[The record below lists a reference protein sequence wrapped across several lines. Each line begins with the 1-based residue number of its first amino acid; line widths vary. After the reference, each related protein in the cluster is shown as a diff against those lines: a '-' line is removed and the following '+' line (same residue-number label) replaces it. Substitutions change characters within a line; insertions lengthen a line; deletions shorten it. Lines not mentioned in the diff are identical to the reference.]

1 MKQHTTSFKENIK
14 LLGKQ
19 QKVQIIYG
27 ENVLNEEN
35 INSVNFYYQGDL
47 LKSIMKGLNID
58 SNINI
63 PKDTELV
70 LKYGLLV
77 NGEYEYLDYGKFIVY
92 DVEKQEDTNSYA
104 ITCYDKLLYSM
115 KDYEAMDITYP
126 ITIENY
132 LKAICRHIGVEYE
145 EKEIANANRM
155 IYNEL
160 YLSDG
165 DSLDYTFRDVLD
177 EISQVTAGSICINKD
192 DKLEVRYINDTGDT
206 IDEEYFKDINVKFG
220 EKYGKINGVVL
231 SRSAG
236 ADNVYIVDEQ
246 SVKENGL
253 CEIKIVDNQIMN
265 FNDRADYLPEI
276 LEKVNGIEYYAN
288 DFSSTG
294 IMYYDILD
302 SYNIKIGEN
311 TYKCL
316 MLNDE
321 INITQGLEE
330 LIYTEMPE
338 VSETDYKKADK
349 TDRRIKQAYIIV
361 DKATQKIEAIVSDLN
376 EAGYGSFSEL
386 VQDIQGIKTN
396 VGFIADLTQTKSG
409 INPITLEECL
419 AGELQYLSIK
429 ANNTIFNPLYPRPD
443 LYPSP
448 TLYPRGKTYLHIINQ
463 KENDDG
469 EIIQTTQVIDLGIK
483 QGIRMLNSEVYDE
496 IVYEAVVE
504 EGKPKCKIIRRV
516 GVMSDGTLYALE
528 TPNEEKINIE
538 TLGIEAGTNIITF
551 NEGHYGNITA
561 TYVKKN
567 EFTSIFAT
575 TYEVNSYITQLA
587 NEIDLMVKQEN
598 IIADFNIAVRDG
610 KGILRLKGNV
620 VEIDSDHCTLSE
632 DGVLTLKNT
641 TTDPYQYTV
650 NDVISTINYT
660 KGTQALSEG
669 LVQLYDYNNDGV
681 VDVFDIVS
689 MINVIE
695 GKTQSTKYA
704 NAEIILNPLSP
715 SEFIKMSLNGSV
727 QCKIGLN
734 EIYNYTIRGMH
745 LFLGTFADMN
755 NKYGVSVNGETG
767 EILVTSVNEQTQTAI
782 DANKVD
788 AYYVLSGSQGMKGRC
803 MHGIDES
810 HDYLCHWN
818 GSTLQFYVD
827 SSVIG
832 SLSDERLKTDIE
844 DISENLINAID
855 NLGFKQFKLK
865 NKNGKISVGII
876 AQDLIKAFK
885 NNGLK
890 IDDYDFISETQYD
903 LHDKTKYYIVEYEQ
917 FLLLHSKL
925 LKNKIDN
932 IENKIEKRD
941 KIIEFLAEKLDCQD
955 EVLKMLEEGE

>member
-70 LKYGLLV
+70 LKYGLFV

-126 ITIENY
+126 ITVENY
-132 LKAICRHIGVEYE
+132 LKAICRHIGIGYE

-206 IDEEYFKDINVKFG
+206 IDEEYLKDINVNFG

-253 CEIKIVDNQIMN
+253 CEIKISDNQIMN

-311 TYKCL
+311 IYKCL

-361 DKATQKIEAIVSDLN
+361 DKANQKIEAVVSDLN

-386 VQDIQGIKTN
+386 AQDIQGIKTN
-396 VGFIADLTQTKSG
+396 VGFIADLTKTING

-429 ANNTIFNPLYPRPD
+429 ANNTIFNPLYPSPK
-443 LYPSP
+443 LYPKP
-448 TLYPRGKTYLHIINQ
+448 TLYPGGKTYLYIINQ

-469 EIIQTTQVIDLGIK
+469 EIIQTTQVIDLK
-483 QGIRMLNSEVYDE
+483 LSQGIRMYNSEVYDE
-496 IVYEAVVE
+496 IVYDANVE
-504 EGKPKCKIIRRV
+504 EGKTKFKVIRRV
-516 GVMSDGTLYALE
+516 GVLSDDTLYPLE
-528 TPNEEKINIE
+528 TPYEEKINIE
-538 TLGIEAGTNIITF
+538 TLSIEEGTNIITF
-551 NEGHYGNITA
+551 NEGHLGNVTA

-567 EFTSIFAT
+567 EFTNIFAT

-587 NEIDLMVKQEN
+587 NEIDLMVKEKVGKN
-598 IIADFNIAVRDG
+598 EIIADINIAVKDG
-610 KGILRLKGNV
+610 KGVISLIGNSV
-620 VEIDSDHCTLSE
+620 IIDSDHCNLTE

-641 TTDPYQYTV
+641 TTEPYQYTI
-650 NDVISTINYT
+650 NDVISGLKYLQQ
-660 KGTQALSEG
+660 TQTLSDE
-669 LVQLYDYNNDGV
+669 LLKLYDTNNDGT
-681 VDVFDIVS
+681 FNISDIIL
-689 MINVIE
+689 MKNIAE
-695 GKTQSTKYA
+695 GTAQSNKYA
-704 NAEIILNPLSP
+704 DAEIKLNPLSP
-715 SEFIKMSLNGSV
+715 SEFIKMTLDNVV
-727 QCKIGLN
+727 QCRIGLN
-734 EIYNYTIRGMH
+734 EIYNYTFRGMH
-745 LFLGTFADMN
+745 MFLGTFADMN
-755 NKYGVSVNGETG
+755 NQYGVSINGEIG
-767 EILVTSVNEQTQTAI
+767 KIIVTSETEATNTYI
-782 DANKVD
+782 DANKTD
-788 AYYVLSGSQGMKGRC
+788 SYYVLASNGGTTPTKGRC
-803 MHGIDES
+803 MHGYAEDF
-810 HDYLCHWN
+810 DYRCKWE
-818 GSTLQFYVD
+818 GSKLYFIVD
-827 SSVIG
+827 DTNIGYITTNTSDIRLKKDITDISKELLSVI
-832 SLSDERLKTDIE
+832 EEIE
-844 DISENLINAID
+844 L
-855 NLGFKQFKLK
+855 KQFKLI
-865 NKNGKISVGII
+865 NGNGKYKVGII
-876 AQDLIKAFK
+876 AQDLISSFEKY
-885 NNGLK
+885 GLNYK
-890 IDDYDFISETQYD
+890 EYEIISEVQLD
-903 LHDKTKYYIVEYEQ
+903 LTDETLYFTIDYEQ
-917 FLLLHSKL
+917 LLI
-925 LKNKIDN
+925 LKNRLLEDKIK
-932 IENKIEKRD
+932 ILENKVD
-941 KIIEFLAEKLDCQD
+941 KILEKLE
-955 EVLKMLEEGE
+955 EV